1 MSETIEQQAA
11 PETQPPAED
20 KTDAMRVQLLEAKN
34 QELIKERRA
43 DAERLKDMERKLS
56 ELASSQQKQKQDN
69 LVKNQEFEQLWKD
82 ASQSNSTLQDQ
93 LLSKEREIEELKSQ
107 FQQQQIKATALQAFN
122 QSGVNAGEHLY
133 KIIGDQLRV
142 DQNGN
147 VVALHGGV
155 EVDLNSHLSNLK
167 SPGSGFEMFFAGS
180 GARGMSAVATS
191 TTTAG
196 GKTWSSMSF
205 TEKVAAEEQ
214 DRINGTNE
222 VARLKAAG

>member
-11 PETQPPAED
+11 PETQPPAEE

-82 ASQSNSTLQDQ
+82 ASQSNSSLQDQ
-93 LLSKEREIEELKSQ
+93 LLGKEREIEELKSQ

-122 QSGVNAGEHLY
+122 QSGVNARTPLQDHR
-133 KIIGDQLRV
+133 DQLRV

-167 SPGSGFEMFFAGS
+167 SPGQVLRCSLPDQALVGCL
-180 GARGMSAVATS
+180 RLLRRPPPLVA
-191 TTTAG
+191 
-196 GKTWSSMSF
+196 KTWSSMSF
-205 TEKVAAEEQ
+205 TEKVALKSKTESMEQ
-214 DRINGTNE
+214 MRWH
-222 VARLKAAG
+222 V

>member
-1 MSETIEQQAA
+1 MSENIEQQAA
-11 PETQPPAED
+11 PETQPPAEE

-82 ASQSNSTLQDQ
+82 ASQSNSALQDQ
-93 LLSKEREIEELKSQ
+93 LLAKERENEELRNE
-107 FQQQQIKATALQAFN
+107 FRQQQIKATALQAFN
-122 QSGVNAGEHLY
+122 QGGVSAGAGEHLF
-133 KIIGDQLRV
+133 KLIGDDLRF

-155 EVDLNSHLSNLK
+155 EVDLNTKLSNLK
-167 SPGSGFEMFFAGS
+167 SPGSSYEMFFAGS

-191 TTTAG
+191 TTIR
-196 GKTWSSMSF
+196 WW
-205 TEKVAAEEQ
+205 Q
-214 DRINGTNE
+214 DMVIT
-222 VARLKAAG
+222 VLH

>member
-1 MSETIEQQAA
+1 MSENIEQQAA
-11 PETQPPAED
+11 PETQPPAEE

-82 ASQSNSTLQDQ
+82 ASQSNSALQDQ
-93 LLSKEREIEELKSQ
+93 LLAKERENEELRNAVPTAADQSHSTAGLQ
-107 FQQQQIKATALQAFN
+107 SRRRFCRSWRTSLQIDRGRSRF
-122 QSGVNAGEHLY
+122 
-133 KIIGDQLRV
+133 

-155 EVDLNSHLSNLK
+155 EVDLNTKLS
-167 SPGSGFEMFFAGS
+167 
-180 GARGMSAVATS
+180 T
-191 TTTAG
+191 
-196 GKTWSSMSF
+196 
-205 TEKVAAEEQ
+205 
-214 DRINGTNE
+214 
-222 VARLKAAG
+222 

>member
-56 ELASSQQKQKQDN
+56 DLASSQQKQKQDN

-82 ASQSNSTLQDQ
+82 ASQSNSSLQDQ
-93 LLSKEREIEELKSQ
+93 LLGKEREIEELKSQ

-122 QSGVNAGEHLY
+122 QSGVNAGEHLL
-133 KIIGDQLRV
+133 KIIGDQSE
-142 DQNGN
+142 
-147 VVALHGGV
+147 ALIRTGT
-155 EVDLNSHLSNLK
+155 LSLCT
-167 SPGSGFEMFFAGS
+167 
-180 GARGMSAVATS
+180 GASKLTS
-191 TTTAG
+191 
-196 GKTWSSMSF
+196 
-205 TEKVAAEEQ
+205 
-214 DRINGTNE
+214 IPI
-222 VARLKAAG
+222 